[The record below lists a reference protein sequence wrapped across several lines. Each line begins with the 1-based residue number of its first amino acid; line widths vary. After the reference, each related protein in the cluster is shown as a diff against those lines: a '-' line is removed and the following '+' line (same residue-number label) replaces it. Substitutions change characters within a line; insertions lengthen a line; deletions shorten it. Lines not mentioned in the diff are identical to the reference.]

1 MADRVLIFGNG
12 WIGNKLASSFS
23 ADISGANIT
32 DRGAVMSALD
42 SRRPSVVIN
51 AAGKTG
57 RPNIDGCEDIPAE
70 TLSSNVAGPIIL
82 AEECLA
88 RKIFMVHLG
97 SGCIYDNS
105 RSNYTE
111 SDPPNFYGSL
121 YSRSKIISEEALKN
135 LPVLQLRLRM
145 PFDGKPHPRN
155 FITKITSYERVISV
169 ENSLTC
175 IGDLIV
181 ACEVLVAE
189 RLTGIWNVVNPGTI
203 THERILD
210 LYKEL
215 VDPDFKYEVMTLE
228 ELRSVT
234 KVGRSNC
241 TLSTKK
247 LEDLGLKLP
256 HIEIAVMD
264 ALQEYKTHKRI

>member
-1 MADRVLIFGNG
+1 
-12 WIGNKLASSFS
+12 
-23 ADISGANIT
+23 
-32 DRGAVMSALD
+32 MSALD